1 MGEELSGTISA
12 GSYMLI
18 AGEDPF
24 FNSDGDELYA
34 GEDIDNSVFADI
46 SLSSSSDEIDL
57 LDANG
62 DEVDYVEYGDG
73 WTLDR
78 GHAVELI
85 NPSLDN
91 SDPMN
96 WVSADSDCLSDLLY
110 GEDGDDEDLENFGS
124 PAMMNCSY
132 EEPEM
137 SAFIQVIHN
146 SASPTVDI
154 YVDGELAVEG
164 FEYRTASPVFE
175 VETSFTVGIAPTG
188 GDIIADFPITL
199 EDGGEYVVM
208 ATGLLGSEDTPFT
221 LATTSTTFGASEG
234 YVGLEAYHG
243 STDAPAVDILA
254 NGDVLVSNLAY
265 GDFSGYV
272 EVPAASYTV
281 GIAPTGGAVIA
292 EFEAPLSGLGGA
304 SAVVFASGFL
314 SGDDPA
320 FGLFAA
326 LQDGQVLELTNIPLS
341 VDEFDNMPVSYSI
354 NSAYPNPFNPSTT
367 INYSVPVVSEVK
379 LAVFDMLG
387 REVAILTNEIKQ
399 AGNHTF
405 EWNAIDM
412 PSGFY
417 FVTMT
422 SNDFKTTKKVT
433 LIK

>member
-1 MGEELSGTISA
+1 
-12 GSYMLI
+12 
-18 AGEDPF
+18 
-24 FNSDGDELYA
+24 
-34 GEDIDNSVFADI
+34 
-46 SLSSSSDEIDL
+46 
-57 LDANG
+57 
-62 DEVDYVEYGDG
+62 
-73 WTLDR
+73 
-78 GHAVELI
+78 
-85 NPSLDN
+85 
-91 SDPMN
+91 MN

-272 EVPAASYTV
+272 EVPAASYTCLLY
-281 GIAPTGGAVIA
+281 T
-292 EFEAPLSGLGGA
+292 S
-304 SAVVFASGFL
+304 
-314 SGDDPA
+314 
-320 FGLFAA
+320 
-326 LQDGQVLELTNIPLS
+326 
-341 VDEFDNMPVSYSI
+341 
-354 NSAYPNPFNPSTT
+354 PS
-367 INYSVPVVSEVK
+367 PR
-379 LAVFDMLG
+379 D
-387 REVAILTNEIKQ
+387 
-399 AGNHTF
+399 
-405 EWNAIDM
+405 
-412 PSGFY
+412 
-417 FVTMT
+417 
-422 SNDFKTTKKVT
+422 
-433 LIK
+433 